1 MEARGRDER
10 QGPVEVS
17 ACGVRRRGRGKL
29 MSSVLGNGSA
39 SRDEVVGVD
48 GGFRR
53 RWVCSVAGELLEG
66 VSAHQSAVQ
75 WVGGFGGDFAASAH
89 VGGRDYVQ
97 LRVVVGVEVESN
109 IVSVWMFIPTGP
121 SPTSWPLL

>member
-1 MEARGRDER
+1 MLNVREVCIIIGHARFEDTWRWEMDARGRDVR
-10 QGPVEVS
+10 QGLVEVS
-17 ACGVRRRGRGKL
+17 ACGVWRRSRGDL

-75 WVGGFGGDFAASAH
+75 WVGGFGGGVGSA
-89 VGGRDYVQ
+89 
-97 LRVVVGVEVESN
+97 
-109 IVSVWMFIPTGP
+109 
-121 SPTSWPLL
+121 